1 MLTSGTMM
9 LRQLAR
15 TRVTV
20 GSPLRPMRVMSPWAT
35 VARSPLGGMAPI
47 RLRHSRYRR
56 FGDNDPDVVEY
67 ELDPY
72 GNYRERKG
80 HRYRSSNSWQDLL
93 YDRRLWYLAAGL
105 GLFYVANLHKAPY
118 TGRLQFCWVPY
129 WMEQKMGDMSYR
141 QVMAQFG
148 GDIVDHNNRVY
159 QPIRSVMDRLLKAA
173 DQLIK
178 DPKQREHLK
187 KLDWQISVVAGD
199 YPPNAFILPNG
210 KIFIFASIIPI
221 CQNEDGLAT
230 VLSHELSHQLAH
242 HSSEQLSKSPL
253 YMLAGAIMFSITG
266 STGLNDL
273 LIQTLFQLPG
283 SRKQESEADHIGC
296 ELMAKACFN
305 VDAAVSFWGR
315 MEDMEQQMG
324 GASGGRMTEFFSTH
338 PASEHRIEAIKS
350 WLPQLHQV
358 QEESGCHTKQF
369 GNFANA
375 YNSFF

>member
-1 MLTSGTMM
+1 MM

-15 TRVTV
+15 TPF
-20 GSPLRPMRVMSPWAT
+20 PLRSSLRPARAMMPSFTT
-35 VARSPLGGMAPI
+35 VKVAPVAVTPV
-47 RLRHSRYRR
+47 RFRHSRYRR
-56 FGDNDPDVVEY
+56 FGEDDPDVVEY
-67 ELDPY
+67 EIDPY
-72 GNYRERKG
+72 GNYRERNG
-80 HRYRSSNSWQDLL
+80 RRYRLSNSWQDLL
-93 YDRRLWYLAAGL
+93 HDKRLWYVVAGL

-129 WMEQKMGDMSYR
+129 WMEQKMGDLLYR
-141 QVMAQFG
+141 QVMSQFG
-148 GDIVDHNNRVY
+148 GDIVDPRNRVY

-173 DQLIK
+173 DELIT

-187 KLDWQISVVAGD
+187 KLDWQILVVAGD

-210 KIFIFASIIPI
+210 KIFIFALIIPI
-221 CQNEDGLAT
+221 CQDEDGLAT
-230 VLSHELSHQLAH
+230 VLLHELSHQLAH
-242 HSSEQLSKSPL
+242 HSLEQLLKLPL
-253 YMLAGAIMFSITG
+253 YMLAGAIMYSITG

-283 SRKQESEADHIGC
+283 LRKQESEADHIGC

-305 VDAAVSFWGR
+305 VDAAVGFWGR

-324 GASGGRMTEFFSTH
+324 GASGGAMTEFFSTH
-338 PASEHRIEAIKS
+338 PASEHRIEAIKL

-358 QEESGCHTKQF
+358 QEESGCNTKQM

-375 YNSFF
+375 YNLFF